1 MRAIR
6 FYYSLCTFYD
16 TPQFEWFMMMT
27 ENWALAVFANNHM
40 SCFRLII
47 ACKFDE
53 MSDFNINKDNW
64 FRKEILF

>member
-1 MRAIR
+1 
-6 FYYSLCTFYD
+6 
-16 TPQFEWFMMMT
+16 MMMT